1 VLRANKVIPIRTLD
15 DLYSAVDELI
25 TELNSLNRTQLAGAL
40 RHRLHIVAWTTGSE
54 LIEELRSLLS
64 EALSA
69 HEEPLSLAAEQK
81 IQRILTAME
90 RYTFGQKGTG

>member
-1 VLRANKVIPIRTLD
+1 MIPIRTLD

-40 RHRLHIVAWTTGSE
+40 SHRLHIVAWTTGSE

-69 HEEPLSLAAEQK
+69 HGEPLSHAAEQK
-81 IQRILTAME
+81 IQHILTAME
-90 RYTFGQKGTG
+90 RCTFGQKGTG